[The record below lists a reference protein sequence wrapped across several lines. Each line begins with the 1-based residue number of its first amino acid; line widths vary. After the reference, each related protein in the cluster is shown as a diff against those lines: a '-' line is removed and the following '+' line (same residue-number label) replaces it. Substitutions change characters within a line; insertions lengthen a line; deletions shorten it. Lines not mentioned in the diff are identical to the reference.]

1 MHKLY
6 NVKDKLIRKIEEYDE
21 SGDITRSDAE
31 EIKILSSAA
40 DHICNICKDAD
51 YEEGDYSERGYSMN
65 GGYRYP
71 MDGGGYRGGSYARR
85 RDSMGRYSRDGY
97 SRHDGMADELRE
109 LMKDAP
115 ESVKHDLQR
124 VIDKIDQR

>member
-1 MHKLY
+1 MQELY
-6 NVKDKLIRKIEEYDE
+6 DLKEMLCKELKDYGKKDE
-21 SGDITRSDAE
+21 LSAGSLATIDTLAHAIKNLDKVIDA
-31 EIKILSSAA
+31 
-40 DHICNICKDAD
+40 
-51 YEEGDYSERGYSMN
+51 YEEGGYSERGYSMN

-85 RDSMGRYSRDGY
+85 RDSMGRYSRD
-97 SRHDGMADELRE
+97 DGMVNELRE

>member
-1 MHKLY
+1 MQELY
-6 NVKDKLIRKIEEYDE
+6 DLKEMLCKELKDYGKKDE
-21 SGDITRSDAE
+21 LSAGSLATIDTLAHAIKNLDKVIDA
-31 EIKILSSAA
+31 
-40 DHICNICKDAD
+40 
-51 YEEGDYSERGYSMN
+51 YEEGGYSERGYSMN

-71 MDGGGYRGGSYARR
+71 MDGGGYRNSYSRR

-124 VIDKIDQR
+124 VLDKIEQR